1 MRRAVKQTFFE
12 SPHAV
17 TYTFILL
24 NGAVFALTLIG
35 SSLMRIEPATLF
47 QYGALYPDALK
58 RHEYWRLVAHA
69 FLHANLLH
77 LALNM
82 LCIAAWAGLLEH
94 RLGATYFTFAYLAS
108 AIGGGVA
115 SLYGHAGAF
124 MTVGASGAISGI
136 VGGLLCLAMLG
147 KMALSPQFF
156 LITIGANVALGA
168 RVPNVD
174 WMAHLGG
181 FTAGFAACAILDG
194 VEHINRFWLRCK
206 FPEFVKFGFAGAAVS
221 AAGYLAF
228 EMPPA
233 SSDLLRQALVA
244 GVILI
249 SAIKLADLLLAARRG
264 LGLLALGIAIFWER
278 SHTRGR

>member
-1 MRRAVKQTFFE
+1 
-12 SPHAV
+12 
-17 TYTFILL
+17 
-24 NGAVFALTLIG
+24 
-35 SSLMRIEPATLF
+35 
-47 QYGALYPDALK
+47 
-58 RHEYWRLVAHA
+58 
-69 FLHANLLH
+69 
-77 LALNM
+77 
-82 LCIAAWAGLLEH
+82 
-94 RLGATYFTFAYLAS
+94 
-108 AIGGGVA
+108 
-115 SLYGHAGAF
+115 

-264 LGLLALGIAIFWER
+264 LGLLALGIAIFWGALAYAWAIVMSGNIEKLCKAAIASKSLHDATTYISAACQYASLWPMLLSAIAFVVSLFILTPELRRGITDVGFAAHSFRAER
-278 SHTRGR
+278 NRRSGL